1 LQELDSI
8 RTSIAGMESVT
19 AYLQVSG
26 SQIYHT
32 RNRSKKVLFK
42 NSLLEVK
49 ANLLSMKSKL
59 TALPSS
65 ISAAPLEH
73 ISNLV
78 FEVDSLHENL
88 SEFSPDSLEERVDL
102 VQRVFATIRG
112 TLPLTLL
119 ELEMN
124 VPSILRSLPPAIKV
138 EVKKDLGEIS
148 RCYAAQAFRASI
160 VFCGR
165 VTETILLRRYFEK
178 RTEQG
183 LQPHEIEGEYDRW
196 TLGVLIR
203 RCRELGILEDIP
215 GLDEY
220 SSLVNAVRIPSVHST
235 RRSFNPG
242 PDAAKGVI
250 SLTLELVKSV
260 Y

>member
-1 LQELDSI
+1 
-8 RTSIAGMESVT
+8 MEIVT
-19 AYLQVSG
+19 TYLQDSG
-26 SQIYHT
+26 SQIYHI
-32 RNRSKKVLFK
+32 RNRSKKALFK
-42 NSLLEVK
+42 DSLLEVK
-49 ANLLSMKSKL
+49 TNLLSLKSKL
-59 TALPSS
+59 KALPSS
-65 ISAAPLEH
+65 VSTAPLEH
-73 ISNLV
+73 IDNLV
-78 FEVDSLHENL
+78 FEADSLHESL

-124 VPSILRSLPPAIKV
+124 APSILRSLPGIIRV
-138 EVKKDLGEIS
+138 EVKKDFEEIS
-148 RCYAAQAFRASI
+148 RCYSAQAFRASI

-165 VTETILLRRYFEK
+165 VAETILRRRYFEK

-183 LQPHEIEGEYDRW
+183 IQPQDIETEFNRW
-196 TLGVLIR
+196 SLGVLIGK
-203 RCRELGILEDIP
+203 CRELGVLSDIP

-235 RRSFNPG
+235 RRTYNPG
-242 PDAAKGVI
+242 PDAARGVI
-250 SLTLELVKSV
+250 SLTVELVKSV